1 MILASVVSPD
11 PGGPQKMHEP
21 ISPRRISSPRGFP
34 GASSCSWRRNSS
46 KVPGRILAAKGSP
59 ARWNSVGSDTGCPL
73 PGCGMRDA
81 GCVKTALRCRNRV
94 VSPPSAQ
101 PRFTDVRKLDRLD
114 AWRTAQELAY
124 QAYLL
129 TLSPQLSR
137 HFALTDQIRRAALSV
152 PANIAEGYSLGT
164 TPQFLRGLKIA
175 LGSNAE
181 LYSHLTVLAR
191 LDLLATHDVRTVIDL
206 CNRVIAMIIGLI
218 RKLSLRA
225 S

>member
-1 MILASVVSPD
+1 
-11 PGGPQKMHEP
+11 
-21 ISPRRISSPRGFP
+21 
-34 GASSCSWRRNSS
+34 
-46 KVPGRILAAKGSP
+46 
-59 ARWNSVGSDTGCPL
+59 
-73 PGCGMRDA
+73 MRDA
-81 GCVKTALRCRNRV
+81 GCVKTVPGRKNQV
-94 VSPPSAQ
+94 VSARCAQ
-101 PRFTDVRKLDRLD
+101 YRFADVRKLERLD
-114 AWRTAQELAY
+114 TWRAAQELAY

-164 TPQFLRGLKIA
+164 IPQFLRGLKIA
-175 LGSNAE
+175 LGSNTE

-191 LDLLATHDVRTVIDL
+191 LDLLATGDVRTVIDL